1 MNQNGN
7 NTASLVNGQVKNAL
21 VENDSDIVFMGESPG
36 FLSPPSTATPPV
48 SSNGQNVNQRQN
60 FQHPNQTYPNNYEA
74 INNRT
79 PSKQK
84 HNVPHQSPV
93 PVQQVQNFTPITVPR
108 TLLQPRMNT
117 SPNVKQNPR
126 LPSFRQQEQISP
138 NSSKPFRYMNQS
150 PVRNHPVAPVPSVT
164 CRYQI
169 TNSPSYK
176 ITNRDAPRES
186 PLSPNSDTI
195 IESIK
200 TNATVSSDYND
211 PGGTGLIESAEDL
224 WDKMKS
230 ADSNSNE
237 SPRIKKEKI
246 TDKLDNPY
254 EIIPDLILIEP
265 DITIEKVKSDE
276 ETETSDEKDPEKS
289 DEQSLNCEADSLKRR
304 PKKRKNQRST
314 DSEKSDSLR
323 DNNPVLEDGSMHSRE
338 NSNDG
343 SIHSSESKKKR
354 GRPKKKHPEIY
365 IENLET
371 GEGSPLSDIVENN
384 ITPLSIQSS
393 AFPVRDVDNT
403 DEDYTPGSKKRA
415 RPKFKQTPHIKPGF
429 VEVNQNLSDN
439 REALDSAGLKEAI
452 ANKRQSN
459 VKDVCNAETS
469 SVFEIEKKISDNDTI
484 TAKPLALRI
493 HHKKMSEEK
502 RFKTFKSLSASVRRA
517 KLHSSRRTRST
528 KTILSPEQG
537 NSPLRSGKKIN
548 KRNNVGSAAKRS
560 RRSRQS
566 PTPDKEKKPRSLSD
580 SLLPEKKINVP
591 VKTDTAV
598 ASTSKS
604 EPKYTPKRRVR
615 KTSELSTSSPENKSP
630 VDKKKG
636 VVKNIGAVI
645 SGLFGDGFM
654 SMADSNGFVVNVR
667 LDVEKKSPS
676 PVHVPVTRK
685 RTIDQKSSESDPAC
699 LSTSMFKNGPS
710 DQKEKGPRTGKKYK
724 QAESSD
730 PDFFTNAELCNILK
744 NRISAH
750 PHIDNEMKS
759 AVIDSIQY
767 AKKLLDS

>member
-1 MNQNGN
+1 MNQNGD
-7 NTASLVNGQVKNAL
+7 NTAGLVNGQVTNSF
-21 VENDSDIVFMGESPG
+21 VETDSDIVFMGESPG
-36 FLSPPSTATPPV
+36 FLSPPPSVAPPPV
-48 SSNGQNVNQRQN
+48 SLNGQNVNQRQN
-60 FQHPNQTYPNNYEA
+60 FQHPNQTYPNNYET

-84 HNVPHQSPV
+84 HNVPNQSPV
-93 PVQQVQNFTPITVPR
+93 PVLQVRNFTPITVPR
-108 TLLQPRMNT
+108 TLQQPRMNT
-117 SPNVKQNPR
+117 SPNVKQIPR
-126 LPSFRQQEQISP
+126 SPSFRQQGQISP
-138 NSSKPFRYMNQS
+138 NSSKPFRYINQS
-150 PVRNHPVAPVPSVT
+150 PVRNHPVAPVQSVT

-176 ITNRDAPRES
+176 ITNRDAPTES
-186 PLSPNSDTI
+186 PLSPNSDTKL
-195 IESIK
+195 ESIK
-200 TNATVSSDYND
+200 TNTTVSSGYKD
-211 PGGTGLIESAEDL
+211 PGEIGLIQSAEEL

-230 ADSNSNE
+230 GNSNSNE
-237 SPRIKKEKI
+237 SVKIKNEKI
-246 TDKLDNPY
+246 ANIPN
-254 EIIPDLILIEP
+254 EIIPDLIVIEP
-265 DITIEKVKSDE
+265 DITVEKVKSDDE

-289 DEQSLNCEADSLKRR
+289 DEKSLNCEADLLKRR
-304 PKKRKNQRST
+304 SKKRKKQQNT
-314 DSEKSDSLR
+314 DSEKSDSTG
-323 DNNPVLEDGSMHSRE
+323 DNNTVLEDGSMHSRE

-343 SIHSSESKKKR
+343 SIQSSESKKRR

-393 AFPVRDVDNT
+393 AFPVPDVDKT
-403 DEDYTPGSKKRA
+403 DQDYTPGSKKRV

-429 VEVNQNLSDN
+429 VEANQNPSDN

-459 VKDVCNAETS
+459 AKDVCNAETS
-469 SVFEIEKKISDNDTI
+469 SILEIDKKISDNDTV
-484 TAKPLALRI
+484 TTKPLALRI

-517 KLHSSRRTRST
+517 KLHSRRTRST
-528 KTILSPEQG
+528 KTITSPEQG
-537 NSPLRSGKKIN
+537 NSPLRSGKKVN
-548 KRNNVGSAAKRS
+548 KRNNVGSAVKR
-560 RRSRQS
+560 RGRSKQS
-566 PTPDKEKKPRSLSD
+566 PKADKEKKPESVSD
-580 SLLPEKKINVP
+580 SLLPEVKIKVP
-591 VKTDTAV
+591 VKADTAV
-598 ASTSKS
+598 ASTSKL
-604 EPKYTPKRRVR
+604 EPKYTPKRRER
-615 KTSELSTSSPENKSP
+615 TTSELSISSQEKKSP

-667 LDVEKKSPS
+667 LDVEKKPPS

-685 RTIDQKSSESDPAC
+685 RTIEQKTAESDPAC
-699 LSTSMFKNGPS
+699 LSTSMFKNRPS

-724 QAESSD
+724 QAENGD

-750 PHIDNEMKS
+750 PHIDSEMKA